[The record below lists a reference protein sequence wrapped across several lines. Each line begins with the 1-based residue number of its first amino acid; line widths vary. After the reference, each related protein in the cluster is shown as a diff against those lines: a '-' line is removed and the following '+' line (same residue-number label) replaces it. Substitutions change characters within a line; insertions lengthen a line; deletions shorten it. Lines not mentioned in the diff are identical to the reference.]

1 MARTGEPAYARAD
14 GKATPIAEGAVPVF
28 FEPGQHK
35 QNGLPHDPFKALIS
49 PRPIGW
55 ISSVSADGRHNLAP
69 SSFFNAMSYKPPIV
83 AFGAGNRPGGGKKD
97 SILNIEETGEFV
109 HNVVGFAQT
118 EDMNE
123 TAIHIPHGESEFE
136 HAGVEGLPASKVKAL
151 RVKGAPA
158 HLECRY
164 LQTIELPS
172 WQEGGSNHM
181 IIGEVIGI
189 HIDEAVLKEGR
200 VDVLAYAPLARLGYF
215 DYAQVSAL
223 FELGRPS

>member
-1 MARTGEPAYARAD
+1 M
-14 GKATPIAEGAVPVF
+14 F

-69 SSFFNAMSYKPPIV
+69 YSFFNAMSYKPPIV

-123 TAIHIPHGESEFE
+123 TAIHIPHGETKN
-136 HAGVEGLPASKVKAL
+136 VEVHTSPL
-151 RVKGAPA
+151 RGK
-158 HLECRY
+158 L
-164 LQTIELPS
+164 I
-172 WQEGGSNHM
+172 GGSCTNLVPGHF
-181 IIGEVIGI
+181 
-189 HIDEAVLKEGR
+189 GR
-200 VDVLAYAPLARLGYF
+200 TDCLMWAMVSSISL
-215 DYAQVSAL
+215 QVNDI
-223 FELGRPS
+223 

>member
-1 MARTGEPAYARAD
+1 MARTGEPLCRATE
-14 GKATPIAEGAVPVF
+14 KQRQSPK
-28 FEPGQHK
+28 EPCPCRTYQHK

-49 PRPIGW
+49 MPDRVDF
-55 ISSVSADGRHNLAP
+55 SVSANGRHNLAP
-69 SSFFNAMSYKPPIV
+69 YSFFNAMSYKPPIV

-136 HAGVEGLPASKVKAL
+136 HAGLHGLPATKVKAL

-164 LQTIELPS
+164 LQTVELPS

-189 HIDEAVLKEGR
+189 HIDEAALKEGL
-200 VDVLAYAPLARLGYF
+200 VDVLAYQPLARLGYF
-215 DYAQVSAL
+215 DYTQVSAL
-223 FELGRPS
+223 FELGRPG